1 MKFEYIFPSAENG
14 KDESV
19 LTVRNG
25 GVLGILAPSG
35 SGQTLLMKSFA
46 GFERPLAGK
55 VLFDGCPITDRNRS
69 RVSFVPDL
77 DFYDVGERVGS
88 IVRLFSSLFIDFDA
102 DRAYEMLFR
111 YGVSTADRISA
122 LTESDRQILRLVL
135 GSCRRADVYVLDEPL
150 RNFDTDR
157 RNEAVGEIFSDK
169 RDFSVIVATSRP
181 NGTERVF
188 DDVCF
193 LSEGMPRLISDV
205 ATLISTLGKSLS
217 EIFSEV
223 YGCS

>member
-1 MKFEYIFPSAENG
+1 M
-14 KDESV
+14 
-19 LTVRNG
+19 
-25 GVLGILAPSG
+25 
-35 SGQTLLMKSFA
+35 
-46 GFERPLAGK
+46 
-55 VLFDGCPITDRNRS
+55 
-69 RVSFVPDL
+69 
-77 DFYDVGERVGS
+77 
-88 IVRLFSSLFIDFDA
+88 
-102 DRAYEMLFR
+102 
-111 YGVSTADRISA
+111 
-122 LTESDRQILRLVL
+122 
-135 GSCRRADVYVLDEPL
+135 LDEPL